1 MQAVDISSFF
11 VLDQNNEICSQILIF
26 KPFYDNNKLWNN
38 SNNSKKKNP
47 NKQYIS

>member
-11 VLDQNNEICSQILIF
+11 ALDQNKGICSQILIF

-38 SNNSKKKNP
+38 SNNSKKKS
-47 NKQYIS
+47 K